1 MHADSGSLIE
11 ARCVQ
16 VHKERRIIAKWLKI
30 QIYELQFDSQ
40 SSSGSDQFQ
49 LNFAQSILKQRGC
62 KVVKI
67 IKGPHP
73 FLRGVN

>member
-11 ARCVQ
+11 APCVQ

-30 QIYELQFDSQ
+30 QSYELQFDSQ

-49 LNFAQSILKQRGC
+49 LNSAQSILKQS
-62 KVVKI
+62 
-67 IKGPHP
+67 
-73 FLRGVN
+73 FLLVSEILNVNLTDKQK